1 MSSQIIYSSVDYM
14 DSAHLLEILA
24 SYNRFW
30 TTGNVETG
38 IGRDLLPRCLSQ
50 ADTKE
55 IVVLKGVRRCGK
67 STLLA
72 QVMGALLKRG
82 TRAQQLL
89 RVNLEEPLFAAEAS
103 VELLEQIY
111 RTWRERV
118 CPDGKGYLFLD
129 EIQNIPGWEGW
140 VRGRSE
146 TEDVKVFVTGSSAQM
161 LSREIGT
168 KLTGRQVSFEVYPLS
183 LSEFLRFRGIEVHSE
198 LEYIAGKTLIRHH
211 FHEYLKYGGF
221 PEVVLKQNDDDRK
234 LLLKNYFEDILYR
247 DIVTRHEIRDVANLR
262 NLAVF
267 LLTNNTRPTSV
278 NKLKSNFSI
287 SQDKTENYLSAI
299 LESYL
304 TFQLQKFSWS
314 LKSVQRA
321 GFKPYAIDTGL
332 RNRVAFSFSADAGR
346 LVENVVHNQL
356 RRSHEEVYFGAG
368 GGETDFIV
376 KEGATITRRLQVW
389 YEEALQAEI
398 PQRELAAFSDGQ
410 KDAGECLLLTND
422 LERQIDLG
430 TTKVHCIPVVKYL
443 LLGGGD
449 GGHPG
454 IS

>member
-1 MSSQIIYSSVDYM
+1 MET
-14 DSAHLLEILA
+14 ARLLEILA

-30 TTGNVETG
+30 TTGKLEAG
-38 IGRDLLPRCLSQ
+38 ISRDLLPRCLSQ
-50 ADTKE
+50 ADSRE
-55 IVVLKGVRRCGK
+55 VVVLKGVRRCGK

-72 QVMGALLKRG
+72 QVMEALLGRG
-82 TRAQQLL
+82 IRPQQLL
-89 RVNLEEPLFAAEAS
+89 RINLEEPLFAAEAS

-118 CPDGKGYLFLD
+118 CPEEKGYLFLD

-146 TEDVKVFVTGSSAQM
+146 TEEVKIFVTGSSARM

-183 LSEFLRFRGIEVHSE
+183 FKEFLRFNGIEVRSE
-198 LEYIAGKTLIRHH
+198 LEYLAEKTRIRHH
-211 FHEYLKYGGF
+211 FHDYLKYGGF
-221 PEVVLKQNDDDRK
+221 PEVVLKEKDDDRE

-247 DIVTRHEIRDVANLR
+247 DIVTRHEIRDVASLR

-278 NKLKSNFSI
+278 SKLKGNFSI

-304 TFQLQKFSWS
+304 TFQLQKFGWS

-346 LVENVVHNQL
+346 LVENVIHNQL
-356 RRSHEEVYFGAG
+356 RRCHEEIYFGAE
-368 GGETDFIV
+368 GGETDFVV
-376 KEGATITRRLQVW
+376 KEGTAITRRIQVW
-389 YEEALQAEI
+389 YEENPRAEI
-398 PQRELAAFSDGQ
+398 PEREVAVFRDLPEDG
-410 KDAGECLLLTND
+410 AECLVLTND
-422 LERQIDLG
+422 LETVIAAGG
-430 TTKVHCIPVVKYL
+430 TAVRCLPVVKYL
-443 LLGGGD
+443 LLG
-449 GGHPG
+449 
-454 IS
+454 SA

>member
-1 MSSQIIYSSVDYM
+1 MET
-14 DSAHLLEILA
+14 ARLLEILA

-30 TTGNVETG
+30 TSERLDAG
-38 IGRDLLPRCLSQ
+38 IRRDLLSQCLSQ

-72 QVMGALLKRG
+72 QVMDALLERRVGPK
-82 TRAQQLL
+82 QLL

-118 CPDGKGYLFLD
+118 CPEGKGYLFLD

-140 VRGRSE
+140 VRGRSD
-146 TEDVKVFVTGSSAQM
+146 TEDVKIFVTGSSAQM

-183 LSEFLRFRGIEVHSE
+183 FSEFLRFKEVEVQSE
-198 LEYIAGKTLIRHH
+198 LEFLAKKTLIRHH
-211 FHEYLKYGGF
+211 FLDYLKYGGF
-221 PEVVLKQNDDDRK
+221 PEVTLRQDEADRE

-267 LLTNNTRPTSV
+267 LLSNNTRLTSV
-278 NKLKSNFSI
+278 NKLKGNFSI

-332 RNRVAFSFSADAGR
+332 RNRVAFSFSADTGR
-346 LVENVVHNQL
+346 LVENVIHNHL
-356 RRSHEEVYFGAG
+356 RRFHEEVYFAAD

-376 KEGATITRRLQVW
+376 KEGMKISRRIQVW
-389 YEEALQAEI
+389 YEDALRTEI
-398 PQRELAAFSDGQ
+398 PERELAPFAKLHEDE
-410 KDAGECLLLTND
+410 AECLLLTND
-422 LERQIDLG
+422 LEKDIEIG
-430 TTKVHCIPVVKYL
+430 PTKVRCLPVVKYL
-443 LLGGGD
+443 LLGE
-449 GGHPG
+449 
-454 IS
+454 

>member
-1 MSSQIIYSSVDYM
+1 MET
-14 DSAHLLEILA
+14 ARLLEILA

-30 TTGNVETG
+30 TTGRLDAG
-38 IGRDLLPRCLSQ
+38 IRRDLLPQCLSQ

-72 QVMGALLKRG
+72 QVMDALIERG
-82 TRAQQLL
+82 VRPKQLL
-89 RVNLEEPLFAAEAS
+89 RVNLEEPLFCAEAS

-111 RTWRERV
+111 RIWRERV
-118 CPDGKGYLFLD
+118 CPEGKGYLFLD
-129 EIQNIPGWEGW
+129 EIQNIPGWEAW
-140 VRGRSE
+140 VRGRGD
-146 TEDVKVFVTGSSAQM
+146 TEDVKIFVTGSSAQM

-168 KLTGRQVSFEVYPLS
+168 KLTGRQISFEVYPLS
-183 LSEFLRFRGIEVHSE
+183 FSEFLRFKTFEVQAE
-198 LEYIAGKTLIRHH
+198 LEYIANKTLIRHH
-211 FHEYLKYGGF
+211 FLDYLKYGGF
-221 PEVVLKQNDDDRK
+221 PEVALKQNDADRE

-278 NKLKSNFSI
+278 NKLKGNFSI
-287 SQDKTENYLSAI
+287 SQDKTENYLSAL

-356 RRSHEEVYFGAG
+356 RRCHEEVFFGADG
-368 GGETDFIV
+368 GQTDFIV
-376 KEGATITRRLQVW
+376 KEGTTIVRRIQVW
-389 YEEALQAEI
+389 YEDASHTEI
-398 PQRELAAFSDGQ
+398 PQRELAAFADLQ
-410 KDAGECLLLTND
+410 DDEAECLLLTND
-422 LERQIDLG
+422 LEQEMKIG
-430 TTKVHCIPVVKYL
+430 ATTVRCLPVVKYL
-443 LLGGGD
+443 LLGSGF
-449 GGHPG
+449 
-454 IS
+454 

>member
-1 MSSQIIYSSVDYM
+1 MET
-14 DSAHLLEILA
+14 ARLLEILA

-30 TTGNVETG
+30 TTGRLDAG
-38 IGRDLLPRCLSQ
+38 IKRDLLPRCLSQ
-50 ADTKE
+50 ADSKE

-72 QVMGALLKRG
+72 QVMDALLQRG
-82 TRAQQLL
+82 TRSQQLL

-103 VELLEQIY
+103 VKLLEQIY

-118 CPDGKGYLFLD
+118 CPVGKGYLFLD
-129 EIQNIPGWEGW
+129 EIQNVPGWEGW
-140 VRGRSE
+140 VRGRSG
-146 TEDVKVFVTGSSAQM
+146 TEDVKIFVTGSSAQM

-183 LSEFLRFRGIEVHSE
+183 FSEFLRFKGIEVHSE
-198 LEYIAGKTLIRHH
+198 LEYIANKTLIRHH
-211 FHEYLKYGGF
+211 FLDYQKYGGF
-221 PEVVLKQNDDDRK
+221 PEVVLKQDDDDRE

-267 LLTNNTRPTSV
+267 LLTNNTRLTSV
-278 NKLKSNFSI
+278 NKLKGNFSI

-346 LVENVVHNQL
+346 LVENVVHNHL
-356 RRSHEEVYFGAG
+356 RRCHEEVFFAAD
-368 GGETDFIV
+368 GGETDFII
-376 KEGATITRRLQVW
+376 KEGMTITRRIQVW
-389 YEEALQAEI
+389 YEDTPQVEI
-398 PQRELAAFSDGQ
+398 PERELAAF
-410 KDAGECLLLTND
+410 AGLKKEAAECLLLTND
-422 LERQIDLG
+422 LETEIEVGD
-430 TTKVHCIPVVKYL
+430 TKVRCLPVVKYL
-443 LLGGGD
+443 LLGE
-449 GGHPG
+449 
-454 IS
+454 